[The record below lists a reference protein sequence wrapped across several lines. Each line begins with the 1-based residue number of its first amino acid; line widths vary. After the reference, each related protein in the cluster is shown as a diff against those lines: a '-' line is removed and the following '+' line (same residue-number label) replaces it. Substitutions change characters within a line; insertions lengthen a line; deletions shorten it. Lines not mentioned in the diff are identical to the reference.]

1 MARFSVAPAGDDSP
15 EEAARAPELERL
27 LRRSAQGDEPAFGR
41 LYDLVAARVY
51 GLVRRVVRDPAQSE
65 EVTQDVFLEIW
76 RHSARF
82 DATKGS
88 ALSWMLTI
96 AHRKSVDRVRSAE
109 AARERDE
116 SYGAANQD
124 VGHDST
130 AELAVERLDAQRV
143 RQALDTLTDTQR
155 GALELAYLSGYTH
168 TEVAAILDLPLGTA
182 KTRIRDGLIR
192 LRDTLGV
199 TT

>member
-1 MARFSVAPAGDDSP
+1 MARFSPAASGEGPP
-15 EEAARAPELERL
+15 ERTAGAPELEVL
-27 LRRSAQGDEPAFGR
+27 LRRSAQGDESAFGR
-41 LYDLVAARVY
+41 LYDLVAVRVY
-51 GLVRRVVRDPAQSE
+51 GLVRRVVRDPEQSE

-76 RHSARF
+76 RHSTRF
-82 DATKGS
+82 DPTKGS

-109 AARERDE
+109 AARHRDE

-130 AELAVERLDAQRV
+130 TEQAEQRLDAQLVHR
-143 RQALDTLTDTQR
+143 ALDTLTETQR
-155 GALELAYLSGYTH
+155 RALELAYLSGYTH

-199 TT
+199 ST

>member
-1 MARFSVAPAGDDSP
+1 MARFSPAASGEGPP
-15 EEAARAPELERL
+15 ERAAGVSELEVL
-27 LRRSAQGDEPAFGR
+27 LRRSAQGDESAFGR

-51 GLVRRVVRDPAQSE
+51 GLVRRVVRDPEQSE

-76 RHSARF
+76 RHSTRF
-82 DATKGS
+82 DPTKGS

-109 AARERDE
+109 AARQRDE

-130 AELAVERLDAQRV
+130 TEQAEQRLDAQLVHR
-143 RQALDTLTDTQR
+143 ALDTLTETQR
-155 GALELAYLSGYTH
+155 RALELAYLSGYTH

-199 TT
+199 ST